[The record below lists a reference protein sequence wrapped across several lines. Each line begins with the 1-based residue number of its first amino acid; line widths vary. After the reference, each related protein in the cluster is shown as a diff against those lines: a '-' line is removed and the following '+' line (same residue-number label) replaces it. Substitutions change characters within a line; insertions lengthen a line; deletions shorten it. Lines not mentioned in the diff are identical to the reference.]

1 MLSRLGRAWGWV
13 AGQFSGVLLW
23 VALGLAWTRLPDKHG
38 WQVALTIFV
47 PVVLI
52 FCMLELQAGTMRAL
66 ASDDERRAKLVWG
79 ALSLLVWAALMYAAW
94 SLLDW
99 CDERIPELAG
109 YLNSRF
115 SAHWRAQLS
124 TYAHLVQ
131 WMTIVEWV
139 VRWIIVPGKLMVFA
153 VASAQWGWRLP
164 CRRLIRLLL
173 NWRWWVAM
181 VAASLAAVALPGHI
195 FAALPAGT
203 VPHQVWMV
211 MFKLAGAYVL
221 AMGCWVLLLGWCA
234 ALLDGIETALVG
246 RDLPRGEAGGGTGG
260 QA

>member
-1 MLSRLGRAWGWV
+1 
-13 AGQFSGVLLW
+13 
-23 VALGLAWTRLPDKHG
+23 
-38 WQVALTIFV
+38 
-47 PVVLI
+47 
-52 FCMLELQAGTMRAL
+52 
-66 ASDDERRAKLVWG
+66 
-79 ALSLLVWAALMYAAW
+79 
-94 SLLDW
+94 
-99 CDERIPELAG
+99 
-109 YLNSRF
+109 
-115 SAHWRAQLS
+115 
-124 TYAHLVQ
+124 
-131 WMTIVEWV
+131 
-139 VRWIIVPGKLMVFA
+139 MVFA